1 VNVSLAAA
9 ADALPRASQ
18 ELQSYLSELGQWT
31 QDVKHKDKAL
41 KGSVAAPTTVP
52 VRGEPTAA
60 PVPHAPAAKAGRGGD
75 GGSATATSLPAAEER
90 SDTRRAA
97 VCAAP

>member
-1 VNVSLAAA
+1 MNVSLAAA

-60 PVPHAPAAKAGRGGD
+60 PVPHAPAAKAD
-75 GGSATATSLPAAEER
+75 GGGATATSLPAAEER